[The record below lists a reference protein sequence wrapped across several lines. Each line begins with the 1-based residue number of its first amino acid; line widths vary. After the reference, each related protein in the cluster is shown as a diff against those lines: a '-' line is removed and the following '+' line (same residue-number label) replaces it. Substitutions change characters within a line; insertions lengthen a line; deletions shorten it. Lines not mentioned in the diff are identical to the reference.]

1 MTAGPPCLAITNF
14 SRPTAGQPA
23 KSTPSRLRRAR
34 PTDPDHDPE
43 SPRVPL
49 QPKRQA
55 SKSSLRG
62 LFGGRDKSSQAAA
75 AQLDNKLAEIDEAER
90 PDLEVASMS
99 EAPLSPPPCPT
110 PRTATST
117 PGLTSPIVE
126 HKVEYKRQ
134 RNTLKSPR
142 ARTFEQKPPSQEQYG
157 WKPPPLFQAYPQAIK
172 HECLPAP
179 ALSADSILRLNAAAG
194 KGTAEDNRSGD
205 DRKKEQK
212 ERKHQR
218 TVSNTM
224 NKVEWSRK
232 IFVLATAGF
241 ILQYGAQGKHDR
253 LPEKMLQ
260 LGPQS
265 VAFASD
271 AIPGKHWVVQIS
283 QNPAADAGTP
293 PGPEPPKPRFSLFHR
308 SQARRF
314 TRSMLL
320 VFDNPDAMIS
330 WLVAIR
336 TEIEARGGPKL
347 PTEKHSEDELT
358 PQLRSRSSVRQIVQK
373 DPNRV
378 SSVFLQP
385 QMREEEDD
393 LHSVGGLTLPSRSS
407 SYMSDNRRSM
417 VDVSSVSTGPTEA
430 TAPMNGAGSSFTS
443 NDPRTP
449 SFTSANPTSPTIGP
463 SSPVAE
469 AHLTEEIDRTNPRS
483 PSSSVQGKRQSLLG
497 SPFGHSTPTPSTVD
511 VSQTTSRPDGLIRCA
526 SPPAP
531 NFSVPSFSKKFVAR
545 PGPTPINL
553 LSGPSSAAGFL
564 PASTVSS
571 SPQSPTFSIA
581 SSRHT
586 ESTEPPLMSWD
597 LAGRRT
603 LRTSSSEDALTKTLR
618 SSHAPTNFSRVPRST
633 APGSPDSSSSFSQR
647 PVSVVM
653 RPGMSPPV
661 NSETRVQTLS
671 PPPEPLPRP
680 RVSALYAETQAQS
693 VSRRKSMP
701 GLLVGP
707 PAAPPPNCPLPKI
720 PSPIPAQASATWSS
734 PPPHDRFYGLS
745 EVRERVDQRKST
757 LLSGPKMASPRLR

>member
-1 MTAGPPCLAITNF
+1 MTADPPVSQSFGERRGHHLAPLQTNF

-23 KSTPSRLRRAR
+23 KPTSSRLRRAR
-34 PTDPDHDPE
+34 PTDSDYGPE
-43 SPRVPL
+43 APRVPL
-49 QPKRQA
+49 QPKRQT
-55 SKSSLRG
+55 SKTSLRG

-75 AQLDNKLAEIDEAER
+75 PQLDSKLAEIDEAER
-90 PDLEVASMS
+90 PDLEVVSMS
-99 EAPLSPPPCPT
+99 EAPLSSPPCPT

-126 HKVEYKRQ
+126 HKVEHKRH

-157 WKPPPLFQAYPQAIK
+157 WKPPPLFQAYPQSIK

-194 KGTAEDNRSGD
+194 KGTVDDNRSGD
-205 DRKKEQK
+205 DRKKEQR

-218 TVSNTM
+218 TVSSTM

-283 QNPAADAGTP
+283 QNPAADAATP
-293 PGPEPPKPRFSLFHR
+293 PGPEPSKSRFSLFQR
-308 SQARRF
+308 SQVRRF

-330 WLVAIR
+330 WLMAIR

-347 PTEKHSEDELT
+347 PTEKHSEDEFT
-358 PQLRSRSSVRQIVQK
+358 PQLRPRSSVRQIVQK

-385 QMREEEDD
+385 QMREEEED
-393 LHSVGGLTLPSRSS
+393 LQSVGGLTLPSRSN
-407 SYMSDNRRSM
+407 SYMSDIRRSM

-430 TAPMNGAGSSFTS
+430 TAPTNGAGSFTS

-449 SFTSANPTSPTIGP
+449 SFTSANPTSPIGP

-469 AHLTEEIDRTNPRS
+469 DRLVEIDRTNPRS

-497 SPFGHSTPTPSTVD
+497 SPYGQFTPTPRTVD
-511 VSQTTSRPDGLIRCA
+511 ASQTTPRPDTLIRCA

-545 PGPTPINL
+545 PGPTPINQF
-553 LSGPSSAAGFL
+553 SPPSSAAGFL
-564 PASTVSS
+564 PASTFSS
-571 SPQSPTFSIA
+571 SPP
-581 SSRHT
+581 H
-586 ESTEPPLMSWD
+586 
-597 LAGRRT
+597 
-603 LRTSSSEDALTKTLR
+603 SEDALTKTLR

-633 APGSPDSSSSFSQR
+633 APGSPDSSSSFTQR

-653 RPGMSPPV
+653 RPGMKPQV

-671 PPPEPLPRP
+671 PPPEPIPRP
-680 RVSALYAETQAQS
+680 RGSALYAESQAQS

-720 PSPIPAQASATWSS
+720 PSPISAQAQAPAPWSSS
-734 PPPHDRFYGLS
+734 PPPPQDRFYGLS
-745 EVRERVDQRKST
+745 DVRERVDQRKST
-757 LLSGPKMASPRLR
+757 FMSGPKIASPRLR